1 MKMTMKMKMMA
12 NFVNLTPHAINLND
26 GRVFPP
32 SGVVARVSSSH
43 SPFDGDGV
51 ATLTFGDVVGLP
63 DQQDGVLL
71 ITSALVAQAA
81 KRQDVVSPA
90 TGHPDCV
97 RDKGHIVSVPG
108 FVRG

>member
-1 MKMTMKMKMMA
+1 MA
-12 NFVNLTPHAINLND
+12 HFVNLTPHAINLND

-32 SGVVARVSSSH
+32 SGVVARVTARH

-51 ATLTFGDVVGLP
+51 ATLAFGDVVGLP
-63 DQQDGVLL
+63 DKQDGVLL

-81 KRQDVVSPA
+81 KRDDVISPA
-90 TGHPDCV
+90 SGHPDCV
-97 RDKGHIVSVPG
+97 RNDKGHIMSVPG